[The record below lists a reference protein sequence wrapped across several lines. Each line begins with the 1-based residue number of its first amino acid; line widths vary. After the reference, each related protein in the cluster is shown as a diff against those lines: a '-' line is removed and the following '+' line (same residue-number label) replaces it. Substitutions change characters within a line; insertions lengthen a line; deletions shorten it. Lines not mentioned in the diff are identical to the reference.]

1 MKENKYDDKTF
12 FNKYSEMSR
21 SKLGLKGAGEWH
33 ELRKLLTDFDGKN
46 VLDLGCGYGWHCKY
60 ASDSGAKYVLGID
73 ISSMMLDKAKALNT
87 ASNIEYLKSTMEDY
101 SYPIETFDFVISS
114 LAIHYIA
121 DYTKLI
127 LDVRKT
133 LKIGGK
139 FVFSVEHPVF
149 TAEGSE
155 DWRYS
160 DTGEILDFPVDNYY
174 YEGKRTANFLGE
186 KVTKYHRTLTTYINT
201 LLCNGFSVNAVIE
214 PQPPS
219 DMMDIPGMKD
229 EMRRPMMLIISA
241 TKVK

>member
-12 FNKYSEMSR
+12 FDKYSEMSR

-33 ELRKLLTDFDGKN
+33 ELRKLLTDFDGKS

-60 ASDSGAKYVLGID
+60 ASDSGAKNVLGID

-87 ASNIEYLKSTMEDY
+87 APNIEYLKSTMEDY
-101 SYPIETFDFVISS
+101 TYPDQAFDFVISS

-121 DYTKLI
+121 DYKKLV
-127 LDVRKT
+127 LDVHKT

-201 LLCNGFSVNAVIE
+201 LLCHGFAVNAVIE

-219 DMMDIPGMKD
+219 DMMDIVGMKD

>member
-12 FNKYSEMSR
+12 FEKYGEMSR

-33 ELRKLLTDFDGKN
+33 ELRKLLTDFEGKK

-60 ASDSGAKYVLGID
+60 AVDNGAEYVLGID
-73 ISSMMLDKAKALNT
+73 ISSMMLSKAQALNS
-87 ASNIEYLKSTMEDY
+87 APNIEYRQSTMEDY
-101 SYPIETFDFVISS
+101 EYPNNAFDYVISS

-121 DYTKLI
+121 DYKKLI
-127 LDVRKT
+127 LDIHKT

-149 TAEGSE
+149 TAQGTE
-155 DWRYS
+155 DWRYG
-160 DTGEILDFPVDNYY
+160 DNGEILDFPVDNYY

-201 LLCNGFSVNAVIE
+201 LLSYDFNINAVIE
-214 PQPPS
+214 PQPPA
-219 DMMDIPGMKD
+219 DMMDIPSMKD
-229 EMRRPMMLIISA
+229 EMRRPMMLIVST

>member
-12 FNKYSEMSR
+12 FDKYSEMSR

-33 ELRKLLTDFDGKN
+33 ELRKLLSDFDDKR

-60 ASDSGAKYVLGID
+60 ASDNGAKYVLGID
-73 ISSMMLDKAKALNT
+73 ISTMMLDKAKALNT
-87 ASNIEYLKSTMEDY
+87 APNIEYLKSTMEDY
-101 SYPIETFDFVISS
+101 EYPRESFDLVISS

-121 DYTKLI
+121 EYKKLI
-127 LDVRKT
+127 SNVYKT
-133 LKIGGK
+133 LKIGGN

-201 LLCNGFSVNAVIE
+201 LLCNGFSINAVIE

-219 DMMDIPGMKD
+219 DMMDMPGMKD

-241 TKVK
+241 TKNK

>member
-12 FNKYSEMSR
+12 FDKYSEMSR

-33 ELRKLLTDFDGKN
+33 ELRKLLTGFDGKT

-60 ASDSGAKYVLGID
+60 ASDNGAKFVLGID
-73 ISSMMLDKAKALNT
+73 ISTMMLDKAKALNT
-87 ASNIEYLKSTMEDY
+87 APNIEYIKSTMEDY
-101 SYPIETFDFVISS
+101 TYPTETFDFVISS

-127 LDVRKT
+127 LDVHKT

-201 LLCNGFSVNAVIE
+201 LVSNGFSVNAVIE

-219 DMMDIPGMKD
+219 DMMEMPGMKD

-241 TKVK
+241 TKNK